1 MSLLS
6 WNYWRL
12 GNHRTVNSLKNV
24 IKVQAPKIV
33 FLMETKSCKGWMEEV
48 CDECGFKNRLIIPSD
63 GFSGDL
69 TLLWKKEV
77 TIHVQ
82 TYSMSHID
90 AFVNEGEEIG
100 WSHFIG
106 FYDNPDAAKRYES
119 WTLLKSLRGVS
130 QLPWMALV
138 TSMSL
143 LVYQK
148 RRVEGVDLLLRWLDS
163 LRLLTGVGFK
173 M

>member
-6 WNYWRL
+6 WNCWRL

-24 IKVQAPKIV
+24 IKVEAPKIV

-82 TYSMSHID
+82 T
-90 AFVNEGEEIG
+90 
-100 WSHFIG
+100 
-106 FYDNPDAAKRYES
+106 
-119 WTLLKSLRGVS
+119 
-130 QLPWMALV
+130 
-138 TSMSL
+138 
-143 LVYQK
+143 
-148 RRVEGVDLLLRWLDS
+148 
-163 LRLLTGVGFK
+163 
-173 M
+173 